1 MSGRHFGENFAMDD
15 LSPVPSNL
23 APPGAP
29 VPASQPSTIR
39 SIFLGPSGIRA
50 GWRSLMYLAMMV
62 IIAVALVFLFQQQ
75 HHSRLWNFFFGELF
89 GVIAVLVPA
98 FAMGRVEKRP
108 FGAYGLPAEGAFGRL
123 FWNGALWGLAAITLL
138 LVSIRSLHGFYF
150 GHLALH
156 GVRILKFAL
165 FWGAVFLLVGFFEEF
180 LFRGYT
186 QFTLTTG
193 IGFWPAAALLSFG
206 FGALHLNNK
215 GESILGGLAAGLIG
229 FFFCLTLRRTGNLW
243 FAVGFHMS
251 FDWGE
256 TFLYSVPNSGTVEA
270 GHLLNSSFQGPRW
283 LTGGTVG
290 PEGSVFVFVLIAILW
305 IAFDRMYRDI
315 RYGAN

>member
-23 APPGAP
+23 APPDAP

-39 SIFLGPSGIRA
+39 SVFLGPSGIRA
-50 GWRSLMYLAMMV
+50 GWRLLMYLAMMV
-62 IIAVALVFLFQQQ
+62 IIAVALVFLFQQR

-98 FAMGRVEKRP
+98 LAMGRIEKRP
-108 FGAYGLPAEGAFGRL
+108 FGAYGLPAQGAFGKL

-138 LVSIRSLHGFYF
+138 LAALRSLHGFYF

-165 FWGAVFLLVGFFEEF
+165 FWGMVFLLVGFFEEF

-186 QFTLTTG
+186 QFTLTIG

-270 GHLLNSSFQGPRW
+270 GHLLNSSFQGPHW

-305 IAFDRMYRDI
+305 IAFDRMYREVK
-315 RYGAN
+315 YPAT

>member
-1 MSGRHFGENFAMDD
+1 MSSRNLGENLAMNDV
-15 LSPVPSNL
+15 SPVPSNITP
-23 APPGAP
+23 AGTPAP
-29 VPASQPSTIR
+29 VRQASAIR
-39 SIFLGPSGIRA
+39 NLFIGPHGIRA
-50 GWRSLMYLAMMV
+50 GWRLLMYLALVVLSAM
-62 IIAVALVFLFQQQ
+62 ALVFVFQRRQ
-75 HHSRLWNFFFGELF
+75 SDYLWDFFFGELF
-89 GVIAVLVPA
+89 GVIAVVIPA
-98 FAMGRVEKRP
+98 VIMARIEKRP
-108 FGAYGLPAEGAFGRL
+108 FGVYGLPAQGAFGKL

-138 LVSIRSLHGFYF
+138 LGILRSLHGFYF

-156 GVRILKFAL
+156 GTRILKFAL

-186 QFTLTTG
+186 QFTLITG
-193 IGFWPAAALLSFG
+193 IGFWPAAALLSIA

-256 TFLYSVPNSGTVEA
+256 TFLYSVPNSGTVEP
-270 GHLLNSSFQGPRW
+270 GHLLNSSFQGPHW

-290 PEGSVFVFVLIAILW
+290 PEGSVLVFALIAVLW
-305 IAFDRMYRDI
+305 VTFDRLYRAVK
-315 RYGAN
+315 YPG